1 MSDIH
6 RRGPPAAMAARGAD
20 ACPHARA
27 RGFPSPYGGG
37 RGRCRGRPTVPRRG
51 PGFGRRRGG
60 PHDWAPLLFLTYS
73 RIPGA
78 PPKRDAVAFA
88 RLLLGRGADP
98 DTHFIANGRYVFS
111 AMTGAIGEG
120 EVGLL
125 NLPPHENARE
135 LLLLLLAAGANPNE
149 SQGLYN
155 THFRP
160 DDAWLELL
168 LANGLTSTAP
178 AN

>member
-1 MSDIH
+1 
-6 RRGPPAAMAARGAD
+6 
-20 ACPHARA
+20 
-27 RGFPSPYGGG
+27 
-37 RGRCRGRPTVPRRG
+37 
-51 PGFGRRRGG
+51 
-60 PHDWAPLLFLTYS
+60 
-73 RIPGA
+73 
-78 PPKRDAVAFA
+78 
-88 RLLLGRGADP
+88 
-98 DTHFIANGRYVFS
+98 
-111 AMTGAIGEG
+111 MTGAIGEG